1 MDSPCDFSQVSSG
14 SIDQRMQTQQSI
26 DEDASSRINDHADA
40 RFGAKMRR
48 YGSAPGMYMYGRL
61 DPSAGFVPM
70 LKASA
75 AFAGLFPQR
84 QRSGTQPLLASKRN
98 ELDRIREYFRTITDA
113 ALDSLPE
120 IYNILQSIGQA
131 HPFIAGTWDLL
142 TDLQLGWL
150 LTVYEQARWLF
161 SRR

>member
-1 MDSPCDFSQVSSG
+1 
-14 SIDQRMQTQQSI
+14 
-26 DEDASSRINDHADA
+26 
-40 RFGAKMRR
+40 
-48 YGSAPGMYMYGRL
+48 
-61 DPSAGFVPM
+61 M

-75 AFAGLFPQR
+75 AFAGLFLQR

-131 HPFIAGTWDLL
+131 HPFVAGTWD
-142 TDLQLGWL
+142 
-150 LTVYEQARWLF
+150 V
-161 SRR
+161 